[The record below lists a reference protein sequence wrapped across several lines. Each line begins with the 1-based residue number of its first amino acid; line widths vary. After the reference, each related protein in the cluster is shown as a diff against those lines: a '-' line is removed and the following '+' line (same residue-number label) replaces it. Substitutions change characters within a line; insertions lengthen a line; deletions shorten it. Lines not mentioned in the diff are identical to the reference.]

1 MRKVPKSTRSPVI
14 AVLGAVLR
22 SRDHGLPF
30 WDDLILESA
39 PKESA
44 DRPLTEDLQHGQE
57 IAGGTMGTRYSSG

>member
-1 MRKVPKSTRSPVI
+1 MG

-22 SRDHGLPF
+22 SRDYGLHF
-30 WDDLILESA
+30 WDALILESA

-44 DRPLTEDLQHGQE
+44 DRLLTEDLQHGQE